1 MSARPRRRTLRVIH
15 PALQVKLPLYLL
27 TFTAAFLCVLTA
39 IAYAGFTKP
48 VAAAAESLPPD
59 TRQVVRLLAEEYA
72 VTAAV
77 ASMVYASLV
86 LGFCITYAQR
96 FVGPMIAFRRHLESL
111 KNGDY
116 GARVAL
122 RTKDAFRDIAE
133 ELNHLAQLLENETDP
148 GHPWSRRDLEDLGG
162 VSGEPEDLPER
173 SASGSGDAGGARTP
187 RGSSAG

>member
-59 TRQVVRLLAEEYA
+59 TRQVVRLLAE
-72 VTAAV
+72 
-77 ASMVYASLV
+77 
-86 LGFCITYAQR
+86 
-96 FVGPMIAFRRHLESL
+96 
-111 KNGDY
+111 
-116 GARVAL
+116 AL